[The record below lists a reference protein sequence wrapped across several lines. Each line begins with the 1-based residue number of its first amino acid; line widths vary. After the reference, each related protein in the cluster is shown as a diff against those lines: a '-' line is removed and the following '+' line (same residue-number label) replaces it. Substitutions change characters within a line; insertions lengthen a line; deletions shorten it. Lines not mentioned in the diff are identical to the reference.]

1 MKIRYLVLLIGEW
14 HYNTTLLLMWK
25 IVKEIAFVPFHTKSD
40 NILEDM
46 IFLFV

>member
-25 IVKEIAFVPFHTKSD
+25 IVKEITFVPFHTKLD
-40 NILEDM
+40 NILEDI
-46 IFLFV
+46 IFLLI